1 MVETG
6 RLFAPLVHDRS
17 SVPIYFRLDRVDSLI
32 MILVSESSQDR
43 LIQSIVVQ
51 QS

>member
-17 SVPIYFRLDRVDSLI
+17 SVPIYVRLDRVDPLI
-32 MILVSESSQDR
+32 IILIS
-43 LIQSIVVQ
+43 
-51 QS
+51 